1 VIANCPG
8 CGTHYKHE
16 PPKVKIRARCGRC
29 DASLDLGRLRPYR
42 IVSAAAPTAEQA
54 QRAANHLPIGL
65 DHPALATTIAEN
77 IARNTEHAEPRPV
90 SVVLPV
96 RPPEIWETEDPLP
109 QIPEM
114 TLRGALESSERP
126 AEDGG
131 VPREDSSAGL
141 REEPLGDPAPAE
153 SSPDGGGG
161 ATFALWMTAGAI
173 AGTGASWT
181 VGGTTI
187 TGMAAG
193 AAFGAVAGW
202 VWLRW
207 TSPK

>member
-1 VIANCPG
+1 MIANCPG

-42 IVSAAAPTAEQA
+42 IVSAAAPTTEQA

-65 DHPALATTIAEN
+65 DHPALATAIAEN
-77 IARNTEHAEPRPV
+77 IARNTGHAEPRSVPV
-90 SVVLPV
+90 LLPV

-114 TLRGALESSERP
+114 TLRGA
-126 AEDGG
+126 
-131 VPREDSSAGL
+131 SSAGL
-141 REEPLGDPAPAE
+141 REEPLGERAPAE
-153 SSPDGGGG
+153 PSPDGGGG

-181 VGGTTI
+181 MGGTTI